1 MNKLRQH
8 QRKIAVNIA
17 IIYILISVIGGAI
30 GQVVLK
36 KGMGS
41 MGPLTMTASQVPNIL
56 WRMVTNPYVVIGL
69 GIYLVGTVFWLTA
82 LSRVNLSFAYP
93 FASLGYV
100 LMLLAS
106 WLLLHETIT
115 PMRLIGAAV
124 IIAGLF
130 LIARS

>member
-1 MNKLRQH
+1 MSDMQQRRRQ
-8 QRKIAVNIA
+8 IGVNIA
-17 IIYILISVIGGAI
+17 IVYILISVIGGAI
-30 GQVVLK
+30 GQVLLK

-41 MGPLTMTASQVPNIL
+41 MGPLTITASQVSSLL
-56 WRMVTNPYVVIGL
+56 WKMATNPFVVTGL
-69 GIYLVGTVFWLTA
+69 GIYLLSTIFWLTA

-93 FASLGYV
+93 FASLSYI

-115 PMRLIGAAV
+115 PVRLAGAAV